1 MSAHALPQPQSIAEG
16 VRDAIAS
23 GALSLAVVFTNSG
36 AAIITNRL
44 QSSPGGTEAKNI
56 GWGIGTTAA
65 AVTDTALVTESAPTT
80 SGGRTVGTV
89 SRTAGTA
96 ANSKLTI
103 TGTVTAGSSLAITE
117 EGVFDAVSAGNM
129 LIRGVFG
136 AVNVVSGDSVAF
148 TTGLDFIPG

>member
-1 MSAHALPQPQSIAEG
+1 MSARVIERPQSIAEG
-16 VRDAIAS
+16 LREMLAS
-23 GALSLAVVFTNSG
+23 GALSLAVVFTNAG

-89 SRTAGTA
+89 SRTAGTTT
-96 ANSKLTI
+96 NSKLTI